1 MQRNTSLDVI
11 RVVAIFLVL
20 WQHASE
26 FYLIG
31 PELAL
36 VDRHTTVLI
45 AWFSS
50 LDRTCV
56 PLFAMLSGYL
66 LLPTRLGMGDFYRKR
81 LSRVLWPWLFWC
93 VGYAVFFVFYRG
105 DTWAQCLTHIANIPL
120 NWGVEVGHLWYVYM
134 LIGLYLLIPVLSP
147 WVERATKRQF
157 RMVLG
162 LWWITTLLPYIHLF
176 QANVWGECSWNVSP
190 MLAPFTGFTSF
201 LLLGAYVRRFG
212 APRLGNALA
221 LTLVGYV
228 GSALA
233 LILTYDH
240 LAKDVNDLELP
251 WNFCSTFIAMATL
264 GLWGLLSRV
273 KVKEHKWLTDL
284 SNATYAIYLI
294 HIMLMLLLHDHL
306 TPAAIPVWAA
316 IPYLAV
322 LTLIATYLVVKLLS
336 LLPVRRHWLGV

>member
-105 DTWAQCLTHIANIPL
+105 DTWAQCLTHIANIPPEL
-120 NWGVEVGHLWYVYM
+120 GRG
-134 LIGLYLLIPVLSP
+134 GGPPVVCVHAHRPLSAHS
-147 WVERATKRQF
+147 RAQS
-157 RMVLG
+157 LG
-162 LWWITTLLPYIHLF
+162 
-176 QANVWGECSWNVSP
+176 
-190 MLAPFTGFTSF
+190 
-201 LLLGAYVRRFG
+201 
-212 APRLGNALA
+212 
-221 LTLVGYV
+221 
-228 GSALA
+228 
-233 LILTYDH
+233 
-240 LAKDVNDLELP
+240 
-251 WNFCSTFIAMATL
+251 
-264 GLWGLLSRV
+264 
-273 KVKEHKWLTDL
+273 
-284 SNATYAIYLI
+284 
-294 HIMLMLLLHDHL
+294 
-306 TPAAIPVWAA
+306 
-316 IPYLAV
+316 
-322 LTLIATYLVVKLLS
+322 
-336 LLPVRRHWLGV
+336 